1 MRSMGFGV
9 WAWALGAAATV
20 ARAAGALAAAFRA
33 AGFGW
38 GLALARAD
46 DVLVLLVDALLSM
59 RWKLHQA
66 FPGGQCVR
74 GVHSI
79 FTEATHATDEGRGEA
94 ARARTGG
101 ARRHRRRRDAA
112 SGSGLPRGGGRED
125 LLRLGPQGPQGPQRA
140 REPAACPHRRSLL
153 GRLVAHHRGDGAG
166 PRGRGPA
173 GVSLPRPGPRALRKG

>member
-20 ARAAGALAAAFRA
+20 TRAAGALAAAFRA

-46 DVLVLLVDALLSM
+46 DVLDFLVDALRFM
-59 RWKLHQA
+59 RWNLHQA
-66 FPGGQCVR
+66 FSGGQCVR
-74 GVHSI
+74 GVHSM
-79 FTEATHATDEGRGEA
+79 FTEATHATDEGPGEA
-94 ARARTGG
+94 ARARAGG

-125 LLRLGPQGPQGPQRA
+125 LLRLRPQGPQGPQRA
-140 REPAACPHRRSLL
+140 REPAARPHRRSLI
-153 GRLVAHHRGDGAG
+153 RPLVAHHRRDDT
-166 PRGRGPA
+166 
-173 GVSLPRPGPRALRKG
+173 GPRARCRAGSAA

>member
-46 DVLVLLVDALLSM
+46 DVLDFLVDALLFM
-59 RWKLHQA
+59 RWNLHQA
-66 FPGGQCVR
+66 FTGGQCVR
-74 GVHSI
+74 AVHSI
-79 FTEATHATDEGRGEA
+79 LTEATHAIDEGSGED
-94 ARARTGG
+94 ARTGAGG

-112 SGSGLPRGGGRED
+112 SGAGLPRDGGRED
-125 LLRLGPQGPQGPQRA
+125 LLLLQPPWPQRPPL
-140 REPAACPHRRSLL
+140 R
-153 GRLVAHHRGDGAG
+153 
-166 PRGRGPA
+166 
-173 GVSLPRPGPRALRKG
+173 PRPP